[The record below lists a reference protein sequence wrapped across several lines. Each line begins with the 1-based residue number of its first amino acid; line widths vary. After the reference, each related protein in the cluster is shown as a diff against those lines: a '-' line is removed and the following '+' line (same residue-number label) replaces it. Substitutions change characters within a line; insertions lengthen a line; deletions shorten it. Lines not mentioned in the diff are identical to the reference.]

1 MTNNNVLGQYY
12 IGGRLII
19 SHDNTNALKGVII
32 NTNPID
38 YESLLTSDDKWHS
51 MCELQKT
58 LEGIHSE
65 SEDKLKE
72 ERNKKL
78 EKLYSTI
85 RDYKA
90 KYNTGKSRDIQNN
103 EEAVRYLQVEFPKFS
118 SNNKQMIYNEEYTDS
133 NKKPKDFS
141 KYFIE
146 SGVDLDEIKK
156 ILFDN
161 ENQ

>member
-1 MTNNNVLGQYY
+1 MSNNNVLGQYY
-12 IGGRLII
+12 VGGRLII

-51 MCELQKT
+51 MSKSELQET
-58 LEGIHSE
+58 LENLKSKSE
-65 SEDKLKE
+65 EKLEEERKEKLDKLY
-72 ERNKKL
+72 N
-78 EKLYSTI
+78 TI
-85 RDYKA
+85 REY
-90 KYNTGKSRDIQNN
+90 KSRYNAGKETTYND

-118 SNNKQMIYNEEYTDS
+118 SNNKQMIYNKHIDS
-133 NKKPKDFS
+133 DEKHKDFS
-141 KYFIE
+141 TYFIE
-146 SGVDLDEIKK
+146 SDVDLDEIKK